1 MTQHTPKTA
10 VVVLSDALGCL
21 DIIEPP
27 LARGPIRAMFRAAM
41 EQCVGTR
48 SLEGK
53 PVAHV
58 VALAEALTT
67 TAAAENSRSAV
78 TRTEPR

>member
-1 MTQHTPKTA
+1 MTQHTPHSA
-10 VVVLSDALGCL
+10 VLVLTDALDCL
-21 DIIEPP
+21 DMVEPP

-41 EQCVGTR
+41 QQCVTTR

-67 TAAAENSRSAV
+67 AARGD
-78 TRTEPR
+78 RL